1 MSVLIP
7 DLGGERISPSFNQR
21 KNQME
26 KINISVVSPA
36 YNEES
41 AVSET
46 VNAIH
51 DICGRCDFIDKYE
64 IIVVDD
70 GSTDG
75 TLTRAQEAGATVIP
89 HLSNSG
95 YGKSLKDG
103 ILAATYDTIV
113 ITDSDGTYPVDQI
126 PRLLKQY
133 RRGYDLVVGARQK
146 DSYKESFLKSILRVI
161 LRFLV
166 GFATGAKIPDVNSG
180 LRVFSRETVISY
192 FNHLCNTFSFSSS
205 QTLAYLLT
213 SRYVCYVP
221 IDYRERTGRSKV
233 CLFRDMLRTLQYIV
247 FQILYYNPIKLFLIL
262 IAFSMILALFSFTFS
277 LITGIALG
285 YFLGLICIINC
296 GLLLALGLLSEQL
309 RQLMMHDDSR

>member
-1 MSVLIP
+1 M
-7 DLGGERISPSFNQR
+7 D
-21 KNQME
+21 
-26 KINISVVSPA
+26 KINVSIVSPA
-36 YNEES
+36 YNEET

-46 VNAIH
+46 VSLIR
-51 DICGRCDFIDKYE
+51 DVCSRCAFIDKYE

-75 TLTRAQEAGATVIP
+75 TLVRAEEAGARVIT

-103 ILAATYDTIV
+103 ILAAEYDTIV
-113 ITDSDGTYPVDQI
+113 ITDSDATYPVDQI
-126 PRLLKQY
+126 PALLEQY
-133 RRGYDLVVGARQK
+133 RRGFDLVVGARQK
-146 DSYKESFLKSILRVI
+146 DSYRESFLKSVLRII

-166 GFATGAKIPDVNSG
+166 GFATGVRIPDVNSG
-180 LRVFSRETVISY
+180 LRVFSRDTVITY
-192 FNHLCNTFSFSSS
+192 FNHLCNSFSFTSS

-221 IDYRERTGRSKV
+221 IEYRERAGKSKV
-233 CLFRDMLRTLQYIV
+233 SLFRDMLRTLQYIV

-262 IAFSMILALFSFTFS
+262 IGFFMILALLAFLFS
-277 LITGIALG
+277 LVTGIALG

-309 RQLMMHDDSR
+309 RQLMMSDDDK